1 MRATRRPAHPSLN
14 DTWCAPAHNTPLPL
28 ERSAPGSFKRLL
40 GGNNIL
46 ALDEAAGV
54 VARCDVFKRD
64 VALYCAEE
72 RYDAAAFDIWDAWR
86 RYNSR
91 QDA

>member
-1 MRATRRPAHPSLN
+1 
-14 DTWCAPAHNTPLPL
+14 
-28 ERSAPGSFKRLL
+28 LL